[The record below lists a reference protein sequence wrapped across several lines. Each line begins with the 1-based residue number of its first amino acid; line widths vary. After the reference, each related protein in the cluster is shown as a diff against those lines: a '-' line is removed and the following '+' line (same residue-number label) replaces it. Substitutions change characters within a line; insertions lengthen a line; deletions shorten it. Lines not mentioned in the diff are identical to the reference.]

1 MIDCT
6 FILRVLT
13 AIVWLANGIIRV
25 KLYIDWGNW
34 TNIVVASL
42 SFVCFVLYGASAY
55 YHFMGL

>member
-13 AIVWLANGIIRV
+13 AIFWLANGIFRIAIYNRRR
-25 KLYIDWGNW
+25 DWLD
-34 TNIVVASL
+34 ILIASL